1 MYDVVR
7 AGGPSLIHSN
17 SSHST
22 ADMAEFTINADTR
35 IQILDELSH
44 LARARKHQYAA
55 FIRNEGVLCVWADSV
70 ENVIA
75 ATESLEQSL
84 IDFVWYQEATKKQ
97 GFAAHLDA
105 HAHQEKEAL
114 AHAHNTGEKEMNA
127 SEKTEVDSTLD
138 AEDLAKLQAKQR
150 WKERPV
156 MLYDSMIAGITVIV
170 IIALLALGWRECS
183 ARMRRLGYSLK

>member
-1 MYDVVR
+1 
-7 AGGPSLIHSN
+7 
-17 SSHST
+17 
-22 ADMAEFTINADTR
+22 MAEFTINADTR

-55 FIRNEGVLCVWADSV
+55 FIRDEGVLCVWADTV
-70 ENVIA
+70 ENIIA
-75 ATESLEQSL
+75 ATENLEQSL
-84 IDFVWYQEATKKQ
+84 IDFIWRQEHSTKNQ

-114 AHAHNTGEKEMNA
+114 EHALHQGDKDTDA
-127 SEKTEVDSTLD
+127 SEKTAVDSTLD

-156 MLYDSMIAGITVIV
+156 MLYDAVTTGSTVI
-170 IIALLALGWRECS
+170 IIFALLALGWRECLAWKHSS
-183 ARMRRLGYSLK
+183 ANSLTRLLP